1 MVDDNTQKNHAI
13 YRPSHINKKP
23 IHKTENKRITTR
35 IIKEKNKIRII
46 QILLLKKNRK
56 INKQK
61 KYEIKYQK
69 IADNY

>member
-35 IIKEKNKIRII
+35 IIKKKNKNNPNPTS
-46 QILLLKKNRK
+46 KKNRK

-61 KYEIKYQK
+61 KV
-69 IADNY
+69 

>member
-46 QILLLKKNRK
+46 QILLLKKIER
-56 INKQK
+56 
-61 KYEIKYQK
+61 
-69 IADNY
+69 